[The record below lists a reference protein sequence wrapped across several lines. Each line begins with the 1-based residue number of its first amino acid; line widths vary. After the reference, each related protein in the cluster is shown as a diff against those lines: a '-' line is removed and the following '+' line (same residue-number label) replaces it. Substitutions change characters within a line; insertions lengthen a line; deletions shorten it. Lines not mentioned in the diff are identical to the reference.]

1 MHKLNFWLAVIAS
14 LVASTAVAQQVAP
27 VAFINEIHN
36 ENSQA
41 REFTEIIV
49 AQDGLDLRNHYLGDN
64 NGNTDSWQPKV
75 RFTNDALWANLRA
88 GTYIIV
94 YHAINGADCQ
104 AIRPDEDAADG
115 FLRVCAQNTRLFER
129 GNTSQSLNLNSSGDF
144 LHLIT
149 PTGAMI
155 QGIGYDPSP
164 GSSVVGG
171 PCFNTSTRWTSVN
184 RTEDDVR
191 PCGRFLFVEESLDN
205 GRSLGYIGGTLQG
218 LIPSTGTL
226 YADSNAG
233 TLLNY
238 VRPSE
243 GHGNQ
248 AVSGPSTANVDLIK
262 QLRQPAWPLATSAC
276 ITLANGRPSFSFSP
290 ATDSTPADGITRY
303 LVVRYPAAP
312 LATDPPPA
320 DGITYRAGEPLG
332 TGTVVEPGLAR
343 LSGTTYT
350 YRDAAGAPNSHYR
363 VYAYRYTDANTTDD
377 RGSAY
382 NEAEFVQASP
392 GARPLLTGGPTRLCP
407 GDTAR
412 FALIYNGPGPL
423 QLSASRPGVTVRQEG
438 VLVTVTTDTSFASGD
453 SVIIRAVPPAVS
465 ICTRADSVKLMLFK
479 PVLRIVGDTIVPA
492 GGSGE
497 IRIVAGR
504 GPFDITPPNQLLVRD
519 SATYVFINAVP
530 GTTYTFR
537 TREQANST
545 RCLAQAS
552 LTLRE
557 QPVVPPVPLVI
568 PNVVVPAGL
577 PNNRTFRIQGAV
589 VNRLEIFSRWGNRVV
604 EAAPYAN
611 DWAGKPGVYFYTA
624 SLTLPNGQSQTAKGW
639 VEVVQ

>member
-1 MHKLNFWLAVIAS
+1 MAC
-14 LVASTAVAQQVAP
+14 LVAWQAAAQQTAP

-36 ENSQA
+36 EPSQA

-64 NGNTDSWQPKV
+64 NGATDSWQPKV
-75 RFTNDALWANLRA
+75 RFTDAALWANLRA

-94 YHAINGADCQ
+94 YHATNPADCQ

-129 GNTSQSLNLNSSGDF
+129 GNTSQSLNLNSAGDF
-144 LHLIT
+144 LQLVA
-149 PTGAMI
+149 PNGAMI
-155 QGIGYDPSP
+155 QGLGYDPSP

-171 PCFNTSTRWTSVN
+171 PCFNTSTRWTNVN
-184 RTEDDVR
+184 GTEDDVR
-191 PCGRFLFVEESLDN
+191 PCGRFLFMEESLDN
-205 GRSLGYIGGTLQG
+205 SRSLGYIGGTLPG
-218 LIPSTGTL
+218 LIPSPGTL
-226 YADSNAG
+226 YTDSNAG

-248 AVSGPSTANVDLIK
+248 PLSGPGTANIDLIK
-262 QLRQPAWPLATSAC
+262 QLRQPAWPLAATAC
-276 ITLANGRPSFSFSP
+276 ITLVNGRPSFTFTP
-290 ATDSTPADGITRY
+290 ATDPTPADGITRY
-303 LVVRYPAAP
+303 LIVRYPAAP

-320 DGITYRAGEPLG
+320 DGITYRAGEALG
-332 TGTVVEPGLAR
+332 SGTVVEPGLAR
-343 LSGTTYT
+343 LTGTSYT
-350 YRDAAGAPNSHYR
+350 YRDAAGLPNSQYR
-363 VYAYRYTDANTTDD
+363 VYAYRYTDANSADD

-382 NEAEFVQASP
+382 NETQFVQASP
-392 GARPLLTGGPTRLCP
+392 GAQPFLTGNPTRLCP

-412 FALIYNGPGPL
+412 FALIYNGPEPL
-423 QLSASRPGVTVRQEG
+423 ALSASLPGVTVGRSG
-438 VLVTVTTDTSFASGD
+438 VVVTVTADTSVRSGD
-453 SVIIRAVPPAVS
+453 TVTILAIPAVQSLCARPDS
-465 ICTRADSVKLMLFK
+465 IRIGLFK
-479 PVLRIVGDTIVPA
+479 PELQIVGDTIVPA

-497 IRIVAGR
+497 IRVVAGR

-557 QPVVPPVPLVI
+557 RPVPPTVPLLI

-589 VNRLEIFSRWGNRVV
+589 VDRLEIFGRWGNRVL
-604 EAAPYAN
+604 EAAPYTN

-624 SLTLPNGQSQTAKGW
+624 NLTLPNGQTQTAKGW